1 MEKDESYTQARQD
14 LANELLD
21 LWEYELGDNIQ
32 DSWFADDDAKVCAL
46 NNIRE
51 RLIKIIK
58 NKSK

>member
-21 LWEYELGDNIQ
+21 LWEYELGDNIE
-32 DSWFADDDAKVCAL
+32 DSWFADDDAKVIAL

-51 RLIKIIK
+51 RLIEIIQNNQK
-58 NKSK
+58 